1 MNSKRYPQLPIAI
14 VSLVIGL
21 SNAMAQNPS
30 PPTPAAP
37 SKETRE
43 KMATAHERM
52 AACLRTDKP
61 IAECHAQIMKSVGH
75 VPGATG
81 CPMMSAGMH
90 GQMMQDQSAP
100 ARTVPPPGTQK

>member
-1 MNSKRYPQLPIAI
+1 MNTKRHPPLPLAI
-14 VSLVIGL
+14 LSLVIGL
-21 SNAMAQNPS
+21 SNAMAQDPS
-30 PPTPAAP
+30 PPAPPVP

-61 IAECHAQIMKSVGH
+61 IAECHTQMMKSVGH
-75 VPGATG
+75 VPGASG

-100 ARTVPPPGTQK
+100 ARTPPEAQKQ

>member
-1 MNSKRYPQLPIAI
+1 MDNKLYPQLPIAI
-14 VSLVIGL
+14 ASLLIGL
-21 SNAMAQNPS
+21 SAALAQNPS

-37 SKETRE
+37 SKATRE

-52 AACLRTDKP
+52 AACLRSDKP
-61 IAECHAQIMKSVGH
+61 IAECHAQMMKGVGH
-75 VPGATG
+75 VPGETG

-100 ARTVPPPGTQK
+100 PRTVPPADTQK